1 MRAALLPLAGA
12 VLAVS
17 CATGGLPKD
26 MSGPHRKFL
35 SEARFI
41 ITKQERRI
49 FLNTPDPGRDGFI
62 AAFWQKRDPVPA
74 TEVNEF
80 KDEYYARIEQA
91 NRLFADGGPNGWLE
105 DRGRIH
111 ILLGPPWERHTYP
124 RGVTFYGKPTEIWYY
139 GSFPVVFI
147 DSDWNGTYE
156 LDPDSPRTI
165 ALINQA
171 QMDLKPPV
179 PVQKGVFDFHASVAG
194 AADGG
199 IVITVRIPYRNIW
212 FLEEGG
218 RLGTT
223 LELSLEVADASGKTA
238 WQLREDRPVGITEE
252 KLRSVIGTDL
262 VLEFPARPAGGP
274 GRYALRTEIGN
285 RADGVRVRKE
295 LDFEL

>member
-1 MRAALLPLAGA
+1 MRAALLPLFGA
-12 VLAVS
+12 ALAVS
-17 CATGGLPKD
+17 CATGRLPKD
-26 MSGPHRKFL
+26 MSGPHRQFL
-35 SEARFI
+35 SEVRFI
-41 ITKQERRI
+41 ITNQERRV
-49 FLNTPDPGRDGFI
+49 FLNTPDPGRDLFI
-62 AAFWQKRDPVPA
+62 DAFWRKRDPVPV
-74 TEVNEF
+74 TDVNEF
-80 KDEYYARIEQA
+80 KDEYYARIDQA

-124 RGVTFYGKPTEIWYY
+124 RGVTFYGKPTEVWYY
-139 GSFPVVFI
+139 GSFPIVFI

-156 LDPDSPRTI
+156 LDPDSPRLL

-179 PVQKGVFDFHASVAG
+179 PTEKGVFDFHAAVAR

-199 IVITVRIPYRNIW
+199 VIISVRIPYRTIW
-212 FLEEGG
+212 FIEEGEG
-218 RLGTT
+218 LGTT
-223 LELSLEVADASGKTA
+223 LELLLEIADASGKTA
-238 WQLREDRPVGITEE
+238 WQFREDRPVGITEE

-274 GRYALRTEIGN
+274 GRYALTAEIGN
-285 RADGVRVRKE
+285 RADGARVRKE

>member
-26 MSGPHRKFL
+26 MSDPHRKFL
-35 SEARFI
+35 SEVRFI

-62 AAFWQKRDPVPA
+62 EAFWQKRDPVPA

-80 KDEYYARIEQA
+80 KDEYYGRIEQA

-179 PVQKGVFDFHASVAG
+179 PAQKGVFDFHASVAG
-194 AADGG
+194 TADGG

-212 FLEEGG
+212 FVEEGE

-262 VLEFPARPAGGP
+262 VLEIPARPAGGP
-274 GRYALRTEIGN
+274 GRYALRVEIGN